1 LSLADLVI
9 VVQLHLLVFQSGREK
24 FNTSAVMKHS
34 VEASVM
40 LHWWYLLLVHDSVKY
55 SSHQWISVL

>member
-40 LHWWYLLLVHDSVKY
+40 LH
-55 SSHQWISVL
+55 